1 MKDDF
6 LCFSKEPEIISA
18 INSEPIL
25 YSNKI
30 QKMNTFLI
38 KQERNFIITSNAIYI
53 FNNKKKKKVIKY
65 EEILGIT
72 LSSIS
77 NEFIIHRKKQ
87 YDIYY
92 LCQDK
97 NKLICSIIKAYENHL
112 NYPIILCEINDKS
125 IKAYATTK
133 KEKKRD
139 IDITRMDKTKIIDT
153 ETFLMDNE
161 SNWMDIEKA
170 MSFTKNNNDLQL
182 NNNINEINDDNIF
195 WKNNLNIIFCK
206 ESSFNNFTER
216 NLNYLGIIGRGKFS
230 KTYLVENTVDKKYYA
245 IKSIMKNN
253 LEEYNKNQIKKIL
266 EHLNH
271 NFLVELVFC
280 YETNERIY
288 FLTEYYQNEDLF
300 YHIHSHK
307 EKKNKNL
314 NEIEIKFYSASI
326 ILALEYLHKNGIKYR
341 NITPGNILIT
351 KDGYI
356 KLTSF
361 SFEEF
366 FNLKGNI
373 CEYNL
378 EKNEYSSPEA
388 LLNKQNES
396 SDFWNLGI
404 IIFEMIYGITPFY
417 SFDVNNLSEIIEKNK
432 VNFPEEIEI
441 SESLKNLIE
450 KLLEKN
456 SDKRFGN
463 INDFSEIKNH
473 EFFKGFNFEDLLNKK
488 IEAPYKPCLDNDFKN
503 KTFEKRYIYEELF
516 KMELIDAN

>member
-38 KQERNFIITSNAIYI
+38 KKERNFIITSNAIYI

-92 LCQDK
+92 LCPDK

-112 NYPIILCEINDKS
+112 NCPIILCEINDKS

-153 ETFLMDNE
+153 QTFLMDNE

-182 NNNINEINDDNIF
+182 NNNINEINDDNLF
-195 WKNNLNIIFCK
+195 GENLI
-206 ESSFNNFTER
+206 
-216 NLNYLGIIGRGKFS
+216 YHGIIGRGKFS

-378 EKNEYSSPEA
+378 EKMNI
-388 LLNKQNES
+388 LL
-396 SDFWNLGI
+396 LRH
-404 IIFEMIYGITPFY
+404 Y
-417 SFDVNNLSEIIEKNK
+417 
-432 VNFPEEIEI
+432 
-441 SESLKNLIE
+441 
-450 KLLEKN
+450 
-456 SDKRFGN
+456 
-463 INDFSEIKNH
+463 
-473 EFFKGFNFEDLLNKK
+473 
-488 IEAPYKPCLDNDFKN
+488 
-503 KTFEKRYIYEELF
+503 
-516 KMELIDAN
+516 